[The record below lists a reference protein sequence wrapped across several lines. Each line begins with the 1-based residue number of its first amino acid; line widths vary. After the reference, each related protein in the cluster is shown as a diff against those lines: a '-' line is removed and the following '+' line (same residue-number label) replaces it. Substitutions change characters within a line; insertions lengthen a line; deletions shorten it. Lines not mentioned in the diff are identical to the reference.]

1 MTAKTESQQ
10 RAAGPFGWRT
20 VTPLVMGSALNPVN
34 SSLIATALVPIAA
47 ALHIPVGRTA
57 ILVSSL
63 YLACA
68 IAQPTA
74 GKLAEEFGPRRIF
87 LAGIVLVL
95 LGGVVGGL
103 GHNLTVLVVARV
115 LIGAGTSGG
124 YPSAMVIIR
133 RRSHQAGLGEPPGSV
148 LGSLA
153 IAGSATVA
161 IGPPIGGL
169 LVGGL
174 GWRSAFL
181 LNVPLTAVAL
191 AMALAWIPRDEQP
204 AAGRKIAEVA
214 TRIDL
219 GGIALFG
226 GMLAALLVF
235 LMSLPRPGWVALA
248 ISAVLAALLV
258 AWELRAARPFID
270 LRLLASARALTRTY
284 LRLGLTLLGVYVV
297 LYGITQWME
306 AARGLSPEQAG
317 LVLLPMGAVAAF
329 VSHPV
334 SRRNLVRGP
343 LIACAFFMLLASVAA
358 LFITG
363 HSPVIALVGVM
374 VLFGVVVGTTS
385 VGNQTAL
392 YLQSPPENVGTAS
405 GLSRTFGYIGSIAS
419 ATITSIV
426 FHARV
431 SDAGLHDM
439 ALILVGVAAVV
450 LLMTLL
456 DRQLSR
462 GSKALSSATPS
473 SPGPKGDVAQ
483 ASGRGERAVRT
494 AVATTSAGTRPDPPV
509 RWRKADPGGTRD

>member
-1 MTAKTESQQ
+1 MTTKTESRQHV
-10 RAAGPFGWRT
+10 AAPFGRRT
-20 VTPLVMGSALNPVN
+20 VTPLVMGSSLNPIN
-34 SSLIATALVPIAA
+34 SSVIATALVPIAA
-47 ALHIPVGRTA
+47 ALRVPVGRTA
-57 ILVSSL
+57 ILVSAL

-74 GKLAEEFGPRRIF
+74 GKLAEEFGPRRVF
-87 LAGIVLVL
+87 LAGIVVVL
-95 LGGVVGGL
+95 LGGVTGGL
-103 GHNLTVLVVARV
+103 GNNLAVLVVARV
-115 LIGAGTSGG
+115 LIGAGTSCA

-133 RRSHQAGLGEPPGSV
+133 RRSHQAGLTEPPGSV

-181 LNVPLTAVAL
+181 LNVPLAAAAL
-191 AMALAWIPRDEQP
+191 AMTLAWIPRDKQ
-204 AAGRKIAEVA
+204 ATGRKIAEIA
-214 TRIDL
+214 NKIDL
-219 GGIALFG
+219 GGIVLFG

-235 LMSLPRPGWVALA
+235 LMSLPRPVWAGLA
-248 ISAVLAALLV
+248 ISVVLAALLV

-270 LRLLASARALTRTY
+270 LRLLASQRALTRTY
-284 LRLGLTLLGVYVV
+284 LRFGLTLLGVYVV

-306 AARGLSPEQAG
+306 AARGLSPGQAG
-317 LVLLPMGAVAAF
+317 LVLLPMGAVAGF

-334 SRRNLVRGP
+334 SRRNLIRGP
-343 LIACAFFMLLASVAA
+343 LIASAVFMLLASIAT

-363 HSPVIALVGVM
+363 HSPVIELVGVM
-374 VLFGVVVGTTS
+374 VLFGVVIGTTS

-392 YLQSPPENVGTAS
+392 YLQSPPENLGTAS
-405 GLSRTFGYIGSIAS
+405 GLSRTFVYIGSIAS

-426 FHARV
+426 FHAHV

-439 ALILVGVAAVV
+439 AIILVGIAAVV

-456 DRQLSR
+456 DRQLPR
-462 GSKALSSATPS
+462 DSKA
-473 SPGPKGDVAQ
+473 
-483 ASGRGERAVRT
+483 
-494 AVATTSAGTRPDPPV
+494 
-509 RWRKADPGGTRD
+509 

>member
-1 MTAKTESQQ
+1 VTAPAGS
-10 RAAGPFGWRT
+10 RPRLAAAFGWRT
-20 VTPLVMGSALNPVN
+20 VTPLVMGSALNPIN
-34 SSLIATALVPIAA
+34 SSVIATALVPIAA
-47 ALHIPVGRTA
+47 ALHVPVGRTL

-68 IAQPTA
+68 IAQPAA
-74 GKLAEEFGPRRIF
+74 GKLAEEFGPRRVF
-87 LAGIVLVL
+87 LTGIVLVL

-103 GHNLTVLVVARV
+103 GRSLAVLVVARV
-115 LIGAGTSGG
+115 LIGVGTSCA

-133 RRSHQAGLGEPPGSV
+133 RRSRESGLSEPPGSV

-161 IGPPIGGL
+161 FGPPIGGL

-181 LNVPLTAVAL
+181 LNVPLTAAAL
-191 AMALAWIPRDEQP
+191 AITLAWVPRDGQP
-204 AAGRKIAEVA
+204 AAGRKIAEIA
-214 TRIDL
+214 KRIDL
-219 GGIALFG
+219 GGIVLFG

-235 LMSLPRPGWVALA
+235 LMSLPRAGWAALA
-248 ISAVLAALLV
+248 ISAVLAALLA

-284 LRLGLTLLGVYVV
+284 LRFGLTLLGVYVV

-306 AARGLSPEQAG
+306 ASRGLSPEQAG
-317 LVLLPMGAVAAF
+317 LVLLPMGAVAAL
-329 VSHPV
+329 VSFPV

-343 LIACAFFMLLASVAA
+343 LLACAFFMLLASVAT

-363 HSPVIALVGVM
+363 RSPVIALVGMM

-392 YLQSPPENVGTAS
+392 YLQSPPESLGTAS
-405 GLSRTFGYIGSIAS
+405 GLSRTFGYVGSIAS

-426 FHARV
+426 FRTRV

-439 ALILVGVAAVV
+439 AIILVGVAAVV

-456 DRQLSR
+456 DRQLPG
-462 GSKALSSATPS
+462 GSKA
-473 SPGPKGDVAQ
+473 
-483 ASGRGERAVRT
+483 
-494 AVATTSAGTRPDPPV
+494 
-509 RWRKADPGGTRD
+509 

>member
-1 MTAKTESQQ
+1 MTTKTESLQPV
-10 RAAGPFGWRT
+10 AAPFGWRT
-20 VTPLVMGSALNPVN
+20 VTPLLMGSALNPIN
-34 SSLIATALVPIAA
+34 SSVIATALVPIAA
-47 ALHIPVGRTA
+47 ALHIPVGRTS

-95 LGGVVGGL
+95 LGGIVGGL
-103 GHNLTVLVVARV
+103 GSSLAILVVARV
-115 LIGAGTSGG
+115 LIGVGTSCA

-133 RRSHQAGLGEPPGSV
+133 RRSHQAGLTEPPGSV

-153 IAGSATVA
+153 IAGSAAVA

-169 LVGGL
+169 LVGGF

-181 LNVPLTAVAL
+181 LNVPLAAAAL
-191 AMALAWIPRDEQP
+191 AMTFACIPRDERP
-204 AAGRKIAEVA
+204 AARRKIADIA
-214 TRIDL
+214 ARIDV
-219 GGIALFG
+219 GGIAAFG

-235 LMSLPRPGWVALA
+235 LMSLPHPDWIALA
-248 ISAVLAALLV
+248 VSALLAALLV
-258 AWELRAARPFID
+258 AWELRATRPFID
-270 LRLLASARALTRTY
+270 MRLLRSQRALTRTY
-284 LRLGLTLLGVYVV
+284 LRFGLTLLGVYVV

-343 LIACAFFMLLASVAA
+343 LIACSLFMLLASIAT
-358 LFITG
+358 LFITS

-374 VLFGVVVGTTS
+374 VLFGAVVGTTS

-392 YLQSPPENVGTAS
+392 YLQSPPESLGTAS

-431 SDAGLHDM
+431 SDSGLHDM

-456 DRQLSR
+456 DREL
-462 GSKALSSATPS
+462 
-473 SPGPKGDVAQ
+473 
-483 ASGRGERAVRT
+483 VRNVN
-494 AVATTSAGTRPDPPV
+494 A
-509 RWRKADPGGTRD
+509 

>member
-1 MTAKTESQQ
+1 MTAKTDPQQ
-10 RAAGPFGWRT
+10 RAARPFGWKT
-20 VTPLVMGSALNPVN
+20 VTPLAMGSALNPIN
-34 SSLIATALVPIAA
+34 SSVIATALVPIAA
-47 ALHIPVGRTA
+47 ALHVPVGRTS

-103 GHNLTVLVVARV
+103 GNSLAVLVVARV
-115 LIGAGTSGG
+115 LIGAGTSCG
-124 YPSAMVIIR
+124 YPCAMLIIR
-133 RRSHQAGLGEPPGSV
+133 RRSHQAGLVEPPGSV
-148 LGSLA
+148 LGILA

-174 GWRSAFL
+174 GWRSAFV
-181 LNVPLTAVAL
+181 LNVPLSAAAL
-191 AMALAWIPRDEQP
+191 AMTLAWIPRDRP
-204 AAGRKIAEVA
+204 SSAGRKVAEVA

-219 GGIALFG
+219 PGIVLFG

-235 LMSLPRPGWVALA
+235 LMSLPHPGWVALA
-248 ISAVLAALLV
+248 VSALLGALLV
-258 AWELRAARPFID
+258 AWELRARRPFID
-270 LRLLASARALTRTY
+270 LRLLTSQRALTRTY
-284 LRLGLTLLGVYVV
+284 LRFGLTLLGVYVV
-297 LYGITQWME
+297 LYGITLWME

-317 LVLLPMGAVAAF
+317 LVLLPMGAVASV
-329 VSHPV
+329 VSYPV
-334 SRRNLVRGP
+334 SRRNLVREP
-343 LIACAFFMLLASVAA
+343 LIVCAFFMLLASGAT

-363 HSPVIALVGVM
+363 ESPVTALVGVM

-392 YLQSPPENVGTAS
+392 YIQSPPESLGTAS
-405 GLSRTFGYIGSIAS
+405 GLLRTFGYLGSIGS
-419 ATITSIV
+419 ATVTSIA

-431 SDAGLHDM
+431 TDAGLHHI

-456 DRQLSR
+456 DRELPRRSESLGVATLSR
-462 GSKALSSATPS
+462 RERKPVA
-473 SPGPKGDVAQ
+473 SP
-483 ASGRGERAVRT
+483 E
-494 AVATTSAGTRPDPPV
+494 
-509 RWRKADPGGTRD
+509 PGH

>member
-1 MTAKTESQQ
+1 MTASTESRP
-10 RAAGPFGWRT
+10 RAAAPFGWRT
-20 VTPLVMGSALNPVN
+20 VTPLVMGSALNPIN
-34 SSLIATALVPIAA
+34 SSVIATALVPIAA
-47 ALHIPVGRTA
+47 ALHVPVGRTL

-68 IAQPTA
+68 IAQPAA
-74 GKLAEEFGPRRIF
+74 GKLAEEFGPRRVF

-103 GHNLTVLVVARV
+103 GTTLAVLVVARV
-115 LIGAGTSGG
+115 LIGVGTSCA

-133 RRSHQAGLGEPPGSV
+133 RRSHEAGLSEPPGSV

-161 IGPPIGGL
+161 FGPPIGGL

-181 LNVPLTAVAL
+181 LNVPLTAAAL
-191 AMALAWIPRDEQP
+191 AITLAWVPRDKQ
-204 AAGRKIAEVA
+204 GTGRRKIAEVA
-214 TRIDL
+214 SRIDL
-219 GGIALFG
+219 GGIVLFG

-235 LMSLPRPGWVALA
+235 LMSLPHPGWAALA

-258 AWELRAARPFID
+258 TWELRAARPFID
-270 LRLLASARALTRTY
+270 LRLLASQRALTRTY
-284 LRLGLTLLGVYVV
+284 LRFGLTLLGVYVV

-306 AARGLSPEQAG
+306 ASRGLSPEQAG
-317 LVLLPMGAVAAF
+317 LVLLPMGAVAAL

-343 LIACAFFMLLASVAA
+343 LIACALFMLLASVAT

-374 VLFGVVVGTTS
+374 VLFGMVVGTTS

-392 YLQSPPENVGTAS
+392 YLQSPPESLGTAA

-426 FHARV
+426 FHTRV

-439 ALILVGVAAVV
+439 ALILVGVAAAV
-450 LLMTLL
+450 LLMTVL
-456 DRQLSR
+456 DRQLPR
-462 GSKALSSATPS
+462 GAKA
-473 SPGPKGDVAQ
+473 
-483 ASGRGERAVRT
+483 
-494 AVATTSAGTRPDPPV
+494 
-509 RWRKADPGGTRD
+509 

>member
-1 MTAKTESQQ
+1 MTSKTEAAKTGSQH
-10 RAAGPFGWRT
+10 RAANPFGWRT

-34 SSLIATALVPIAA
+34 SSVIATALVPIAA
-47 ALHIPVGRTA
+47 ALHVPVGRTS

-74 GKLAEEFGPRRIF
+74 GKLAEEFGPRRVF

-95 LGGVVGGL
+95 VGGLVGGL
-103 GHNLTVLVVARV
+103 GDNLAVLVVARV
-115 LIGAGTSGG
+115 LIGAGTSCG
-124 YPSAMVIIR
+124 YPTAMMIIR
-133 RRSHQAGLGEPPGSV
+133 RRSHQAGLSEPPGGV

-181 LNVPLTAVAL
+181 LNVPLAAAAL
-191 AMALAWIPRDEQP
+191 AMALAWIPRDEKP

-219 GGIALFG
+219 AGIALFG
-226 GMLAALLVF
+226 GTLAALLAF
-235 LMSLPRPGWVALA
+235 LMSLPHPGWVALA
-248 ISAVLAALLV
+248 ISAVLAALLA

-270 LRLLASARALTRTY
+270 LRLLASQRALTRTY
-284 LRLGLTLLGVYVV
+284 LRLGLTLLGLYTV
-297 LYGITQWME
+297 LYGITQWMQ

-317 LVLLPMGAVAAF
+317 LVLLPLGAVAAL

-343 LIACAFFMLLASVAA
+343 LIACAFFMLLASVAT
-358 LFITG
+358 LFITV

-392 YLQSPPENVGTAS
+392 YLQAPPESLGTAS

-419 ATITSIV
+419 ATITSIA
-426 FHARV
+426 FHTSV

-439 ALILVGVAAVV
+439 TLILVGVAAAV
-450 LLMTLL
+450 LLLTLL
-456 DRQLSR
+456 DRQLPR
-462 GSKALSSATPS
+462 GSKA
-473 SPGPKGDVAQ
+473 
-483 ASGRGERAVRT
+483 
-494 AVATTSAGTRPDPPV
+494 
-509 RWRKADPGGTRD
+509 

>member
-1 MTAKTESQQ
+1 MTSKTEAATTGSEQ
-10 RAAGPFGWRT
+10 RPDAPFGWRT

-34 SSLIATALVPIAA
+34 SSVIATGLVPIAA
-47 ALHIPVGRTA
+47 ALHVPVGRTA

-74 GKLAEEFGPRRIF
+74 GKLAEEFGPRRVF
-87 LAGIVLVL
+87 LAGIFLVL

-103 GHNLTVLVVARV
+103 GNNLAVLVVARV

-133 RRSHQAGLGEPPGSV
+133 RRSHQAGLSEPPGSV

-181 LNVPLTAVAL
+181 LNVPLTAAAL
-191 AMALAWIPRDEQP
+191 AMTLAWIPRDEP
-204 AAGRKIAEVA
+204 SAARRKVAEVA
-214 TRIDL
+214 SRIDV
-219 GGIALFG
+219 GGIVLFG

-235 LMSLPRPGWVALA
+235 LMSLPHPGWVALA

-270 LRLLASARALTRTY
+270 LRLLASQRALTRTY

-306 AARGLSPEQAG
+306 AARGWSPRAG
-317 LVLLPMGAVAAF
+317 SAWCCCPWVP
-329 VSHPV
+329 
-334 SRRNLVRGP
+334 
-343 LIACAFFMLLASVAA
+343 
-358 LFITG
+358 
-363 HSPVIALVGVM
+363 
-374 VLFGVVVGTTS
+374 
-385 VGNQTAL
+385 
-392 YLQSPPENVGTAS
+392 SPPWCRGRCRA
-405 GLSRTFGYIGSIAS
+405 
-419 ATITSIV
+419 AT
-426 FHARV
+426 
-431 SDAGLHDM
+431 
-439 ALILVGVAAVV
+439 
-450 LLMTLL
+450 
-456 DRQLSR
+456 
-462 GSKALSSATPS
+462 SSAGRWSPARS
-473 SPGPKGDVAQ
+473 SCCWHRSPRCSSQ
-483 ASGRGERAVRT
+483 
-494 AVATTSAGTRPDPPV
+494 SAAR
-509 RWRKADPGGTRD
+509 